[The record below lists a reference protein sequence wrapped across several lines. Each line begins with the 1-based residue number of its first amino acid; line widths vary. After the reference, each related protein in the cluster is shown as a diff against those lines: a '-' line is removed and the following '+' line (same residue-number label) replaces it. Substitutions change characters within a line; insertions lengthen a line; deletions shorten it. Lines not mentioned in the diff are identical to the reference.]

1 MAWRVGV
8 SCVDI
13 TPPLHI
19 PELGLIPRQH
29 RFQGVHD
36 QLFAKALA
44 AETEDGAAII
54 ITADAIGFHRNLLGE
69 GCDFVAEFRM
79 RVQEVTGV
87 PTDAIMLATSH
98 AHSTPET
105 IGLTPLREVE
115 GAAEW
120 IEVLLDKLVACAVSA
135 WKDRKPAKA
144 FASVGEVIGVAWS
157 RRIVGKDGK
166 VYRLPDRPP
175 DDQVDREDYDPQ
187 LGILLFRHSDG
198 DIVLVNFTCHPSVV
212 QVNDFVSADYPGAL
226 TRFVESHLPNCK
238 MCLFTQG
245 ACGDVN
251 SVYQTTSDFDD
262 VALYGMALAG
272 EVIKQVALL
281 RLHYGHPER
290 ERVAETFRRI
300 SGWRSAELKP
310 NISVARSEFV
320 LPQRTDLTDPSEAE
334 AKYREVLAKV
344 NGQMWW
350 MRSEQSLSEE
360 EKRIGAEVRNA
371 WERWRTAVRGR
382 NEWERKVEV
391 QVIALGEAALVG
403 VSGELFASLGLRIK
417 RSSPFPFTFIVGYA
431 NGYNGYLQPE
441 EAWKQG
447 GYEVSIG
454 QWAMCG
460 QGSGEIVGS
469 VAKSLLEVAAKRKFF
484 RTRDE

>member
-1 MAWRVGV
+1 MMTWRVGV

-19 PELGLIPRQH
+19 PELGFIPRQH

-44 AETEDGAAII
+44 AETDDGAVII
-54 ITADAIGFHRNLLGE
+54 VTADAIGFHRNLLGDDK
-69 GCDFVAEFRM
+69 DFIAEFRK
-79 RVQEVTGV
+79 RVSQVTGV
-87 PTDAIMLATSH
+87 AFDAIMLAASH

-120 IEVLLDKLVACAVSA
+120 VEVLLDKLVACAINA
-135 WKDRKPAKA
+135 WKERKPAKA
-144 FASVGEVIGVAWS
+144 FASVGEVVGVAWS

-175 DDQVDREDYDPQ
+175 DEQVDREEYDPQ
-187 LGILLFRHSDG
+187 LGVLLFRHSDG
-198 DIVLVNFTCHPSVV
+198 DIVLVNFTCHPTVV

-226 TRFVESHLPNCK
+226 MRFVESRLPDCK

-251 SVYQTTSDFDD
+251 PVYQTTSDFDD

-290 ERVAETFRRI
+290 EEVAETFRRI
-300 SGWRSAELKP
+300 SGWRSSELKSH
-310 NISVARSEFV
+310 IAFTRSEFV
-320 LPQRTDLTDPSEAE
+320 LPQRTDLPEPLEAE
-334 AKYREVLAKV
+334 AKYREALAKV
-344 NGQMWW
+344 GGQMWW
-350 MRSEQSLSEE
+350 MRSEGSLSEG
-360 EKRIGAEVRNA
+360 EKRVGGEVRNA

-382 NEWERKVEV
+382 SEWERKVEV
-391 QVIALGEAALVG
+391 QVIALGELALVG
-403 VSGELFASLGLRIK
+403 ISGELFVSLGLLIK

-431 NGYNGYLQPE
+431 NGYNGYLTPE

-460 QGSGEIVGS
+460 QGSGEAIVAEAKGLLTL
-469 VAKSLLEVAAKRKFF
+469 VADRKADSFG
-484 RTRDE
+484 R

>member
-1 MAWRVGV
+1 MLMAWRVGV
-8 SCVDI
+8 SCADI

-19 PELGLIPRQH
+19 PELGFVPRQH

-36 QLFAKALA
+36 PLFAKALA
-44 AETEDGAAII
+44 AETDDGAAII
-54 ITADAIGFHRNLLGE
+54 VTADAIGFHRNLLGDDK
-69 GCDFVAEFRM
+69 DFIAEFRK
-79 RVQEVTGV
+79 RVSQVTGV
-87 PTDAIMLATSH
+87 AFDAIMLAASH

-120 IEVLLDKLVACAVSA
+120 VEVLLDKLVACAVSA
-135 WKDRKPAKA
+135 WKERKPAKA
-144 FASVGEVIGVAWS
+144 YVSVGEVVGVSWS

-187 LGILLFRHSDG
+187 LGILLFRCNDG
-198 DIVLVNFTCHPSVV
+198 DIVLVNFTCHPTVV

-226 TRFVESHLPNCK
+226 MRFVESHLPNCK

-251 SVYQTTSDFDD
+251 PVYQTTSDFDD
-262 VALYGMALAG
+262 VALYGMVLAG

-290 ERVAETFRRI
+290 EGVAQTFRRI
-300 SGWRSAELKP
+300 SGWRSAELTP
-310 NISVARSEFV
+310 HITVARSEFV
-320 LPQRTDLTDPSEAE
+320 LPQRTDLPAPSEAE
-334 AKYREVLAKV
+334 AKYREALAKV
-344 NGQMWW
+344 DGQIWW
-350 MRSEQSLSEE
+350 MRSERPLSEE

-371 WERWRTAVRGR
+371 WERWRTALRGR
-382 NEWERKVEV
+382 NEWERRAEVKV
-391 QVIALGEAALVG
+391 IRLGEAALVG
-403 VSGELFASLGLRIK
+403 ISGELFVSLGLSIK
-417 RSSPFPFTFIVGYA
+417 RSSPFPFTFVVGYA
-431 NGYNGYLQPE
+431 NGYNGYLSPE
-441 EAWKQG
+441 EAWEQG

-460 QGSGEIVGS
+460 QGSGEIVMS
-469 VAKSLLEVAAKRKFF
+469 MAERLLEVAARQKFP
-484 RTRDE
+484 

>member
-1 MAWRVGV
+1 MTWRVGV

-19 PELGLIPRQH
+19 PELGFIPRQH

-36 QLFAKALA
+36 PLFAKALA
-44 AETEDGAAII
+44 AETDDGAAII
-54 ITADAIGFHRNLLGE
+54 VTADAIGFHRNLLGDE
-69 GCDFVAEFRM
+69 KDFIAEFRR
-79 RVQEVTGV
+79 RVSQVTGV
-87 PTDAIMLATSH
+87 VSDAVMLAASH

-120 IEVLLDKLVACAVSA
+120 VEVLLDKLVACAINA

-144 FASVGEVIGVAWS
+144 FASVGEVVGVSWS

-175 DDQVDREDYDPQ
+175 DEQVDREDYDPH
-187 LGILLFRHSDG
+187 LGVLLFRHSDG
-198 DIVLVNFTCHPSVV
+198 DIVLVNFTCHPTVV

-226 TRFVESHLPNCK
+226 MRFVESHLPDCK

-251 SVYQTTSDFDD
+251 PVYQTTSDFDD

-281 RLHYGHPER
+281 RLHYEHPER
-290 ERVAETFRRI
+290 EAVAQTFRRI
-300 SGWRSAELKP
+300 SGWRSTELKP
-310 NISVARSEFV
+310 HIAATRSEFV
-320 LPQRTDLTDPSEAE
+320 LPQRTDLPDPSEAE
-334 AKYREVLAKV
+334 AKYREALAKV
-344 NGQMWW
+344 DGQMWW
-350 MRSEQSLSEE
+350 MRSERSLSEE
-360 EKRIGAEVRNA
+360 EKRIGGEVRNA
-371 WERWRTAVRGR
+371 WERWRAAVRGR
-382 NEWERKVEV
+382 NEQERKVEV

-403 VSGELFASLGLRIK
+403 VSGELFVTPALWLK
-417 RSSPFPFTFIVGYA
+417 RQSPFPFTFVIGYA
-431 NGYNGYLQPE
+431 NGYNGYLTTQ
-441 EAWKQG
+441 EAWAQG

-454 QWAMCG
+454 QWALCG
-460 QGSGEIVGS
+460 QGSGEQV
-469 VAKSLLEVAAKRKFF
+469 VKQALRLLQSLVF
-484 RTRDE
+484 